1 MKRLYTTIVVSCLCI
16 CTYGILPKSSYALPA
31 YSTNKHEQIIEYERY
46 TVSYNKEYRIPN
58 WVAWELEKAHTI
70 GPGDREKSSFKED
83 MSVNSPTT
91 KEYYREYQKTAQ
103 VTYDRGHMCPAAD
116 NKWSQNV
123 MDESHYTT
131 NICPQTGVLNRGS
144 WENLEE
150 LCRKNW
156 CKKYDK
162 IYIVCGPIIKASSDN
177 KIGPNG
183 DIYVPEEFFK
193 AVLRVKLNKRCY
205 VIGAEAIGYIF
216 KQDGSVKLCPVDY
229 IENRTGLNL
238 FHKLPPY
245 VQDRTE
251 ADFNRDKWDRCESV
265 SKTKR

>member
-1 MKRLYTTIVVSCLCI
+1 MKRIIFLSAAIALALVSRAQVSPSALE
-16 CTYGILPKSSYALPA
+16 LPA
-31 YSTNKHEQIIEYERY
+31 YSPPQINEKIIWHKRY
-46 TVSYNKEYRIPN
+46 TVSFNKKYRIPN

-162 IYIVCGPIIKASSDN
+162 IYIVCGPIIKGSSK
-177 KIGPNG
+177 KIGPNQ

-193 AVLRVKLNKRCY
+193 AVLRVKLNKRGY
-205 VIGAEAIGYIF
+205 VIGADAIGYIF

-238 FHKLPPY
+238 FHKLPHY
-245 VQDRTE
+245 VQDKAE
-251 ADFNRDKWDRCESV
+251 ADFNRNKWDRCESV
-265 SKTKR
+265 GKTKR